1 MQRYNLVVVGGGL
14 SGVAA
19 AVSAAREG
27 LKVLIIEQS
36 GCFGGAISN
45 NLVFPFMK
53 HWRTDENGERELLS
67 RGLFSEMKRRQ
78 DEKIGGC
85 NDRTFAPEYFKM
97 VLDDMI
103 LDSGVDYLFYTTAFE
118 VQTDGSRIKAIKVL
132 AKSTVLTVEADFF
145 IDATGDGDVF
155 ALAGCDF
162 QLGRENDGLCQ
173 PMTTCFRSANVDV
186 EGLYKEKETKL
197 NALYKE
203 LQDEGKIRNP
213 RENLLFMRGIDD
225 DVMHFNTTRVLHCDP
240 TDAFDLSR
248 AEIEARKQVYEMDSF
263 LREHSQ
269 AYKKGKI
276 VSMSTKIGV
285 RESRKLKGLHILTGE
300 EIKNCVHFEDS
311 IACANYDLDIHSP
324 DGSGTYIYVFK
335 GSEYYTIPYR
345 SLLPKEYVNLV
356 VAGRCL
362 SATHE
367 AHSAV
372 RIMSTCACMG
382 EAAGCAVGVAFNTGA
397 NAHTVDIQAVRKKLT
412 DYGARV

>member
-45 NLVFPFMK
+45 NLVYPFMK
-53 HWRTDENGERELLS
+53 HWRTDEKGERELLS

-78 DEKIGGC
+78 NEKVSGC
-85 NDRTFAPEYFKM
+85 NDRVFAPEYFKM

-103 LDSGVDYLFYTTAFE
+103 LDAGVDYLFYTTAFE
-118 VQTDGSRIKAIKVL
+118 VQTEGNQIKALTVL
-132 AKSTVLTVEADFF
+132 AKSTVYFIEADFF

-162 QLGRENDGLCQ
+162 QLGRESDGLCQ
-173 PMTTCFRSANVDV
+173 PMTTCFRSSNVDV
-186 EGLYKEKETKL
+186 EGLYREDEEKLDT
-197 NALYKE
+197 LYK
-203 LQDEGKIRNP
+203 QMQAAGKIKNL
-213 RENLLFMRGIDD
+213 RENLWYTRGIDEG
-225 DVMHFNTTRVLHCDP
+225 VAHFNTTRVLHCDP
-240 TDAFDLSR
+240 TNAFDLSR
-248 AEIEARKQVYEMDSF
+248 AEIEARKQVYEMDCF
-263 LREHSQ
+263 LREHSE

-276 VSMSTKIGV
+276 ISMATKIGV
-285 RESRKLKGLHILTGE
+285 RESRKLKGVHILTAE

-311 IACANYDLDIHSP
+311 IACANYDVDIHNP
-324 DGSGTYIYVFK
+324 DGSGTHIYVFQ

-382 EAAGCAVGVAFNTGA
+382 EAAGCAVGVAYNTGK

-412 DYGARV
+412 DYGAKV